1 MLVTCDMKDC
11 FFWDKRG
18 FCSKVV
24 VSINEFGFCKE
35 LYKKNMPRYN
45 VYDKVDQEIKNP
57 IIIEEQEEEQKGEK
71 EK

>member
-45 VYDKVDQEIKNP
+45 VYDKAD
-57 IIIEEQEEEQKGEK
+57 
-71 EK
+71 